1 MGTVAAPQSAL
12 VLNAFAA
19 YFENSLTTA
28 QAVSWKM
35 YDGEMADT
43 NRLQVIEQIAP
54 NYVVTQTTNGV
65 ANLSAGTQGS
75 IFGGELFQVNKSFGT
90 SMGWGDFEAIQT
102 IGDARESEALQSA
115 ARKLAEQIDYYV
127 LGVATLASNNWTGT
141 VSPTSN
147 ITDQNDAVSAYTRLK
162 QEGVED
168 GDMRYIVNY
177 TDRQLLGDQVINLT
191 APDKFATSTYKEG
204 FDSMMNGIP
213 TLFTQQLPALTVGT
227 RTASGAAQVDG
238 AAENVNYADVAN
250 QTTTNGWYMTQILS
264 VKNLTNGH
272 TIKAGEVFSIANV
285 LAYDN
290 RKQALIMPSRVQQFT
305 VVTDVTVT
313 GTTADIRIFPAII
326 VPVASP
332 ATETEY
338 INTAHATVNSVPAD
352 SAAITW
358 LGTASDVLAPRLLIQ
373 KQAIVVNT
381 QQLKL
386 PVTGIG
392 VRKRLKNVPLSVRMW
407 SNSDFNTGAFGVRF
421 DLMLNAN
428 IRDRRRVVRFNG
440 S

>member
-1 MGTVAAPQSAL
+1 MGTVTSTQAKL

-19 YFENSLTTA
+19 FFENEL
-28 QAVSWKM
+28 VSGQCVDWKQ
-35 YDGEMADT
+35 YDGEFDPR
-43 NRLQVIEQIAP
+43 NRLRVSEQVDP
-54 NYVVTQTTNGV
+54 NYVVTRTTDGV
-65 ANLSAGTQGS
+65 ADLSAGTQGS
-75 IFGGELFQVNKSFGT
+75 VFGSEIFPVNQTFNT
-90 SMGWGDFEAIQT
+90 NMGWGDFVAIRD
-102 IGDARESEALQSA
+102 IGSARESRALKSA
-115 ARKLAEQIDYYV
+115 SRKLAQQIDAYII
-127 LGVATLASNNWTGT
+127 GVAALASNNWTGT
-141 VSPTSN
+141 VGNNVS
-147 ITDQNDAVSAYTRLK
+147 DQNDAVSAYTRIK
-162 QEGVED
+162 EEGVED

-213 TLFTQQLPALTVGT
+213 TLFTQQLPVLTVGT

-238 AAENVNYADVAN
+238 AAENVNYADVAESAA
-250 QTTTNGWYMTQILS
+250 NGQYMTQLLS
-264 VKNLTNGH
+264 VKGLTNGH

-290 RKQALIMPSRVQQFT
+290 RKQALIQPARVQQFT
-305 VVTDVTVT
+305 VVTDVTVS
-313 GTTADIRIFPAII
+313 GTTAEVRIFPAII
-326 VPVASP
+326 VPVAN
-332 ATETEY
+332 ATTGNDA

-358 LGTASDVLAPRLLIQ
+358 LGTASTSYGPRMLIQ

-381 QQLKL
+381 QQLML

-392 VRKRLKNVPLSVRMW
+392 VRRSLSKIPLSVRMW
-407 SNSDFNTGAFGVRF
+407 SNSTFTTGEFGVRF
-421 DLMLNAN
+421 DVALNAN

-440 S
+440 A